1 MFKNKHCVCQYMSLV
16 HTIQLSAHTTKR
28 LHEYRENCIRSQCQ
42 VLPDIC
48 ELMITFESDSSW
60 ISSFFTQILVKN
72 WQKRRRHRRKTK
84 NSIQVKIFHI
94 QVFLFYIHTE
104 SCWWQHPWV
113 KFFAHFYLRS
123 FFTPTVYTQTPDD
136 DMFLICKWH
145 DKVRRKNNEN
155 LTWLPWLRNNTTLT
169 ITCCSSRSYISY
181 VQASKLHYSAHMILL
196 VPLCKTNVRDKI
208 SDFLETFFEKTQISK
223 LF

>member
-1 MFKNKHCVCQYMSLV
+1 MSRTHNTV
-16 HTIQLSAHTTKR
+16 KCHTGDTPQNGYTNIEKT
-28 LHEYRENCIRSQCQ
+28 CIRASVRFYQIY
-42 VLPDIC
+42 VNWWSHLNPIH
-48 ELMITFESDSSW
+48 LESLLFSHKYLWKIDKNDDDTDEKPKFNTSEDFSYKC
-60 ISSFFTQILVKN
+60 SYFTFTQ
-72 WQKRRRHRRKTK
+72 
-84 NSIQVKIFHI
+84 
-94 QVFLFYIHTE
+94 

-155 LTWLPWLRNNTTLT
+155 LTWLPWLRNNTQLT

-181 VQASKLHYSAHMILL
+181 VQA
-196 VPLCKTNVRDKI
+196 
-208 SDFLETFFEKTQISK
+208 TFFANYTIVHTWSYLCHYVKQTSEIR
-223 LF
+223 